1 MNILSC
7 LLLICLNNGDTDLYR
22 FRKRIKRIVMTQVFL
37 SGLVDSAYYRMF
49 FMSKEIPGNQF
60 SYIGFRSQGF
70 LWTKGEKGK
79 ENASKEVSCY
89 ILDFLLYPRNKQ
101 FSTETYA
108 LNKEF
113 INIQPCVE
121 QYITRSFLP
130 AIQWWQLFCDRMCS
144 CIENVCFLMLLHNC
158 SWRLVIMSQRCDY
171 DRQIFDRQVN
181 KS

>member
-79 ENASKEVSCY
+79 ENASKEVFVTFWISYYTHVISSFQLKHMHLTRNLLIYSLVWNNTSRDRFC
-89 ILDFLLYPRNKQ
+89 LLYSGGN
-101 FSTETYA
+101 F
-108 LNKEF
+108 F
-113 INIQPCVE
+113 
-121 QYITRSFLP
+121 
-130 AIQWWQLFCDRMCS
+130 AIGCAVVQRMFVS
-144 CIENVCFLMLLHNC
+144 
-158 SWRLVIMSQRCDY
+158 
-171 DRQIFDRQVN
+171 
-181 KS
+181 

>member
-1 MNILSC
+1 
-7 LLLICLNNGDTDLYR
+7 
-22 FRKRIKRIVMTQVFL
+22 MTQVFL
-37 SGLVDSAYYRMF
+37 PGLVDSPYYRMF

-60 SYIGFRSQGF
+60 SYIIGFRSQGF
-70 LWTKGEKGK
+70 LWTKGEK
-79 ENASKEVSCY
+79 
-89 ILDFLLYPRNKQ
+89 RNKQ
-101 FSTETYA
+101 FSTKTYA

-113 INIQPCVE
+113 INIVQPCVE

-130 AIQWWQLFCDRMCS
+130 AIQSGGNFFCDRMCS

-171 DRQIFDRQVN
+171 DRQIFDRQVD